1 MSGGPSDSVLDLKPS
16 SFEERLVAEI
26 SKRARIPL
34 LTDFLPSEIL
44 NNEYLNDTLFPR
56 FSSSVTAA
64 EQADRLVITFLQTVL
79 YIARTGMLEDA
90 LLTIT
95 KALIGGAAGHVAKNL
110 DGYFSLLQAFGYRLY
125 NTNAEVTKRR
135 EAEVTGGPILTA
147 DIYGLRRIDRNKRKY
162 DDELD
167 KLGGSIDIE
176 NDNSAPPLPQN
187 TEHELSGI
195 TMELLV
201 TYWYNQS
208 LHLGDTAFNI
218 GDFVNALCGAAAT
231 RYLQIKDVRIHDA
244 PSTSPGASRKSPL
257 VIQRKCGKMPDLPP
271 LHLLRI

>member
-1 MSGGPSDSVLDLKPS
+1 M
-16 SFEERLVAEI
+16 
-26 SKRARIPL
+26 SKRARVPL

-44 NNEYLNDTLFPR
+44 NNEYFKNNIFR
-56 FSSSVTAA
+56 FSSSVTVA
-64 EQADRLVITFLQTVL
+64 EQADLLVITFLQTVL

-95 KALIGGAAGHVAKNL
+95 KALIGGAEGHVAKHL
-110 DGYFSLLQAFGYRLY
+110 DGYFSLLKTFGYRLY
-125 NTNAEVTKRR
+125 KTNAEVTSRR
-135 EAEVTGGPILTA
+135 KAEVTGGPILTA
-147 DIYGLRRIDRNKRKY
+147 QQYGLRRIDRNKRKY

-187 TEHELSGI
+187 TEGELHEWSGI

-208 LHLGDTAFNI
+208 FHLDDTAFNI
-218 GDFVNALCGAAAT
+218 GDFVNALCGAVAT
-231 RYLQIKDVRIHDA
+231 SYLQSKDARIYDT
-244 PSTSPGASRKSPL
+244 PSTSPGASRESPL